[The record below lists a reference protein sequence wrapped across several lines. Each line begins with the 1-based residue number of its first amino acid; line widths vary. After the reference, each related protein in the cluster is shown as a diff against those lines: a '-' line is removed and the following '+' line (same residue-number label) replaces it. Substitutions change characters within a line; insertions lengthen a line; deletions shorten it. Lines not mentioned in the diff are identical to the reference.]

1 MQLNPNTM
9 EWSLRKGNLNNI
21 TLDDRAPTFVTLES
35 TKKNKQ
41 SNEID
46 IIEGYFEKNKERR
59 SSSVIRDELL

>member
-1 MQLNPNTM
+1 MTM
-9 EWSLRKGNLNNI
+9 EWSLRKGNVKNI

>member
-1 MQLNPNTM
+1 M